1 MLCIKKSGSRYE
13 RVSKKKKFMIA
24 AIPTVSGMAAVA
36 HKMKKNAKKTT
47 YEAESENRVPM
58 RKMGFYEKY
67 IKRMM
72 DVVCATGAIVCF
84 SPIYL
89 GVAVLVRL
97 KLGSPVLFTQDR
109 PGLIDKNGKET
120 VFKMYKFR
128 TMTDERDE
136 NGELLPDEI
145 RLTKFGKWLRS
156 TSLDELPEAF
166 NILNQEVPKDLIV
179 KAIKL
184 AKQCPSACNRQATR
198 LYVVNHKKKKIF
210 SEWLSGTGGFDEEI
224 KEFILVCAKTSAY
237 MPQEYQQYEVS
248 TGIFVGYL
256 TLALQA
262 YGIGSCVIQRDVL
275 NTKAWR
281 KIANKLNIPYDE
293 QIVCILGCGIQDTSY
308 PVPISHRF
316 DVDEIAKFQ

>member
-1 MLCIKKSGSRYE
+1 MQ
-13 RVSKKKKFMIA
+13 
-24 AIPTVSGMAAVA
+24 
-36 HKMKKNAKKTT
+36 KKTT

-89 GVAVLVRL
+89 GVAALVRI

-145 RLTKFGKWLRS
+145 R
-156 TSLDELPEAF
+156 
-166 NILNQEVPKDLIV
+166 
-179 KAIKL
+179 
-184 AKQCPSACNRQATR
+184 
-198 LYVVNHKKKKIF
+198 
-210 SEWLSGTGGFDEEI
+210 
-224 KEFILVCAKTSAY
+224 
-237 MPQEYQQYEVS
+237 
-248 TGIFVGYL
+248 
-256 TLALQA
+256 
-262 YGIGSCVIQRDVL
+262 
-275 NTKAWR
+275 
-281 KIANKLNIPYDE
+281 
-293 QIVCILGCGIQDTSY
+293 
-308 PVPISHRF
+308 
-316 DVDEIAKFQ
+316 